1 MNPDSTQA
9 APSPPAP
16 LPAGEGR
23 NASGP
28 LPGAASSPACE
39 VARTSQ
45 IGPEG
50 KKASN
55 KRRGVV
61 LVAVLIV
68 VASLSLAGYH
78 YSDMMM
84 AESRASEYAH
94 RSVQARAFAESGI
107 HYAAAMLAN
116 PDSYNG
122 ILGGNPWNNPTA
134 FQAQSVQ
141 GDNNLQGYFSIIAP
155 PSLEDTG
162 NLNTNYSGVSD
173 EGAKINVNVVMKL
186 DPKGQQL
193 HDMLMKLPN
202 MTESVANNIVA
213 WMGGQVGIQNGG
225 ATDDAYTS
233 LTPPYRCKNGPI
245 DSIDELLLVQGV
257 TRDLL
262 YGADWNRNGMQDA
275 NESNINGFD
284 RGWSAYL
291 TVHSREQNSDPTGK
305 PYVFLNNTD
314 LTQLSTDLTAAGLS
328 DNMVKFI
335 IMYRQYGTSSSNS
348 TSVQLVGGMGN
359 LALTF
364 KVSGSTTVQGD
375 LASFPLDLTKASG
388 KSNSFNSL
396 FDLVGAQI
404 SIDGP
409 DPNNKKKTI
418 TTVYSSPLNDASQLA
433 DQLPKLFS
441 GATLVDGPEIPARV
455 NVNTAPMAVLAALPG
470 LNDSDVQNI
479 MSTRPQLSSTDVANP
494 NFNSVAWLLTDAQIS
509 VTKLRNLEKYI
520 TTRTQVYRVQSI
532 GYFDGKGPA
541 VRLEAVIDTNAGRPR
556 IIAWRDLSELGKGF
570 SENTPVSP

>member
-1 MNPDSTQA
+1 MNPESTQA
-9 APSPPAP
+9 AEPSLPAP
-16 LPAGEGR
+16 LPEGEGKCAPDPR
-23 NASGP
+23 P
-28 LPGAASSPACE
+28 
-39 VARTSQ
+39 
-45 IGPEG
+45 GPEG
-50 KKASN
+50 KKTSN

-78 YSDMMM
+78 YSDLMM
-84 AESRASEYAH
+84 AESKASEYAH

-122 ILGGNPWNNPTA
+122 ILGGNPWNNPAA
-134 FQAQSVQ
+134 FQGQSVQ
-141 GDNNLQGYFSIIAP
+141 GENNLQGYFSIIAP
-155 PSLEDTG
+155 PSLDDTG
-162 NLNTNYSGVSD
+162 NLNAPYFGAGD
-173 EGAKINVNVVMKL
+173 EGAKINLNAVMKL
-186 DPKGQQL
+186 DSTGQKL
-193 HDMLMKLPN
+193 HDILVKLPN
-202 MTESVANNIVA
+202 MTEDIANSIVA

-225 ATDDAYTS
+225 ATNDAYMS
-233 LTPPYRCKNGPI
+233 LTSPYRCKNGPI

-305 PYVFLNNTD
+305 PYVFLNNKD

-328 DNMVKFI
+328 DNMMKFI

-348 TSVQLVGGMGN
+348 TSVNLVGGMGN
-359 LALTF
+359 LAVTL
-364 KVSGSTTVQGD
+364 KVGGSTTVKGD
-375 LASFPLDLTKASG
+375 LGSFPLDVTKSP
-388 KSNSFNSL
+388 SNSFKSL
-396 FDLVGAQI
+396 FDLVGATI

-409 DPNNKKKTI
+409 DPNNKNKKI

-433 DQLPKLFS
+433 DQLPKLCS
-441 GATLVDGPEIPARV
+441 AATVVADPEIPARV
-455 NVNTAPMAVLAALPG
+455 NVNTAPMAVLTALPG
-470 LNDSDVQNI
+470 LTDSDVQKI
-479 MSTRPQLSSTDVANP
+479 MSTRPQLSSTDVANQ
-494 NFNSVAWLLTDAQIS
+494 NFSSVAWLLTDAQLS
-509 VTKLRNLEKYI
+509 VSTLQKLEKYI
-520 TTRTQVYRVQSI
+520 TARTQVYRVQSI

-556 IIAWRDLSELGKGF
+556 IIAWRDLSELGKGWN
-570 SENTPVSP
+570 ENTPNSP

>member
-1 MNPDSTQA
+1 MNAESTQA
-9 APSPPAP
+9 AAPSPLVLLPEGDGKSASAP
-16 LPAGEGR
+16 RPEPEGR
-23 NASGP
+23 KTN
-28 LPGAASSPACE
+28 
-39 VARTSQ
+39 
-45 IGPEG
+45 
-50 KKASN
+50 N

-122 ILGGNPWNNPTA
+122 ILGGNPWNNPSA

-162 NLNTNYSGVSD
+162 NLNTNYPGVSD

-305 PYVFLNNTD
+305 PYVSLNGTD
-314 LTQLSTDLTAAGLS
+314 LTQLTTDLAAAGLS

-335 IMYRQYGTSSSNS
+335 IMYRQYGSSNA
-348 TSVQLVGGMGN
+348 TGQTQGLLTTAVTAMGMGGSKN
-359 LALTF
+359 
-364 KVSGSTTVQGD
+364 SGSTKVGD
-375 LASFPLDLTKASG
+375 LGSFQVDLTKAASKG
-388 KSNSFNSL
+388 NKLSSL
-396 FDLVGAQI
+396 FDLVNAQV
-404 SIDGP
+404 SIQSV
-409 DPNNKKKTI
+409 DPTNPKKTI
-418 TTVYSSPLNDASQLA
+418 TTIYASPLNDPTQLA

-455 NVNTAPMAVLAALPG
+455 NVNTAPMAVLTALPG
-470 LNDSDVQNI
+470 LSESDVQNI
-479 MSTRPQLSSTDVANP
+479 MTTRPQLSSSDVANQ
-494 NFNSVAWLLTDAQIS
+494 NFSSVAWLLTDAQLS
-509 VTKLRNLEKYI
+509 VTTLRNLEKYI
-520 TTRTQVYRVQSI
+520 TTRTQVYRVQSV

-556 IIAWRDLSELGKGF
+556 IIAWRDLSELGKGWN
-570 SENTPVSP
+570 ENTPVSP